1 MKNHLRYLFGIVFC
15 ILLIP
20 FLAMQLTDEVQWD
33 VLDFVVGAVIL
44 FLAGGLI
51 LFLSKSIAS
60 KRKRV
65 FLLIAIILVTILVWA
80 ELAVGVFGSP
90 IAGS

>member
-20 FLAMQLTDEVQWD
+20 FLAMQFTDEVQWD
-33 VLDFVVGAVIL
+33 ALDFVVGAVIL
-44 FLAGGLI
+44 FIAGGLI

-60 KRKRV
+60 KRKR
-65 FLLIAIILVTILVWA
+65 F
-80 ELAVGVFGSP
+80 FY
-90 IAGS
+90 